1 MQKAK
6 TLSDIE
12 SALQAVRALEY
23 NHEFYVDLNDLRN
36 GYDENKILEALHID
50 TKNYTYNQDNPFN
63 KSIVFV
69 AGIGGSGK
77 STEISRW
84 IHYLNNPQAFYCIL
98 CNIEHSLDLN
108 NLEYSDIMIF
118 QVKKLI
124 NHLIKDNIQLN
135 TLVIELLQHVLN
147 DIVYEID
154 GKYDISIQKT
164 DGSKTL
170 KNIYNLLQNL
180 VHYLKNN
187 LVQSRIVRNAIK
199 HYFYQLVDCFNTFF
213 EAVNRQLRQENKA
226 QEICFILDGIEKV
239 KSGEMRRK
247 LIMDESFR
255 LIQMRCN
262 TLCILPVEL
271 KKEERELSLFSTVI
285 SLPLPSVED
294 RASHPIEK
302 AYKRFIQL
310 VSQRIDFKL
319 FDKEETLRQAI
330 AFSGGSPSELMD
342 IISEAS
348 KIAIFQKKN
357 INANAIDLAIRKL
370 AADKS
375 KFINETDI
383 NLLKK
388 LKDLNKRGI
397 PVTNDDGFEELI
409 QRQVVFEYDHNSLKK
424 VKPLIKASNLYR
436 FHVG

>member
-6 TLSDIE
+6 TLTDIA
-12 SALQAVRALEY
+12 STLQAVRTLEY
-23 NHEFYVDLNDLRN
+23 NHEFYVDLNDLRR
-36 GYDENKILEALHID
+36 GYDEKQIFEALHVD
-50 TKNYTYNQDNPFN
+50 TENYCYNQENPFN

-84 IHYLNNPQAFYCIL
+84 RYYLDNPQAFYCIL

-118 QVKKLI
+118 QIEKLI
-124 NHLIKDNIQLN
+124 DRLIKDDIQPDIL
-135 TLVIELLQHVLN
+135 IAELLQHALN
-147 DIVYEID
+147 DIVIDID
-154 GKYDISIQKT
+154 GKYNISIKKAT
-164 DGSKTL
+164 SSKALNEIHT
-170 KNIYNLLQNL
+170 LLQNL
-180 VHYLKNN
+180 LHYLKNN
-187 LVQSRIVRNAIK
+187 LVQSRMVRNVIK
-199 HYFYQLVDCFNTFF
+199 HYFYHLMDCFNTFF

-226 QEICFILDGIEKV
+226 QEICFILDGIEKI
-239 KSGEMRRK
+239 KSNEMRRK
-247 LIMDESFR
+247 IIMDESFR
-255 LIQMRCN
+255 LIQMQCN

-285 SLPLPSVED
+285 SLPLPLLED
-294 RASHPIEK
+294 RSSHPVEK
-302 AYKRFIQL
+302 AYRRFIQL
-310 VSQRIDFKL
+310 VAQRVDLKL

-330 AFSGGSPSELMD
+330 AFSGGSPGELMD
-342 IISEAS
+342 IIQEGANF
-348 KIAIFQKKN
+348 AMFQKTN

-383 NLLKK
+383 ILLKK

-397 PVTNDDGFEELI
+397 PITNDDGFEELI
-409 QRQVVFEYDHNSLKK
+409 QRQIVFEYDHNSFKK